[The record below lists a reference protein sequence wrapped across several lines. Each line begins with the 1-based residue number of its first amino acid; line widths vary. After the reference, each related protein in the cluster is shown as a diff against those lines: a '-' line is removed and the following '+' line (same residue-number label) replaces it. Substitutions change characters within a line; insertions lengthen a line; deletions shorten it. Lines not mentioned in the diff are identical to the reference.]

1 VICLSLL
8 CILLRDHEWELH
20 SLCGLDNHG
29 PGLGLDLD
37 RPGLSGLGLEPGDLG
52 LGLGL
57 G

>member
-20 SLCGLDNHG
+20 GLDGLDNHG
-29 PGLGLDLD
+29 HGLGLD
-37 RPGLSGLGLEPGDLG
+37 RPGLGLGLEPGG
-52 LGLGL
+52 LGLGF